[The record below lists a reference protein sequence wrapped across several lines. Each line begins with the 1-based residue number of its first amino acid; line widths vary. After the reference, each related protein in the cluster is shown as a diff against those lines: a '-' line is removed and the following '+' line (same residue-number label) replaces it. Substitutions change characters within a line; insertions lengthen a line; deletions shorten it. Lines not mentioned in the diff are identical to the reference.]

1 MKLQKIR
8 YFIIA
13 VGFFWILCA
22 SLIGTLIGAKI
33 NTILMQD
40 LNHPWLFGLE
50 KVLLISAHSHLNLMG
65 TLTILIGIILHFL
78 WGQIPKHWL
87 KIILFCDL
95 LSTPFFVCGLLLKA
109 FVQSTSGLFVVSTI
123 ITASGAILFVISI
136 VGFTS
141 CFFFLFI
148 SKQ

>member
-13 VGFFWILCA
+13 IGFFWILCA

-33 NTILMQD
+33 NTLLIHD
-40 LNHPWLFGLE
+40 PNHPWFVSLE
-50 KVLLISAHSHLNLMG
+50 KTLLISAHSHLNLMG
-65 TLTILIGIILHFL
+65 LLTILIGTILHFL
-78 WGQIPKHWL
+78 WGEIPKFWL
-87 KIILFCDL
+87 KFILFCTIF
-95 LSTPFFVCGLLLKA
+95 STPLFVFGLFLKA
-109 FVQSTSGLFVVSTI
+109 FIQSTSGFFLLSTAV
-123 ITASGAILFVISI
+123 TASGAILFISAI
-136 VGFTS
+136 LGFAS